1 MCKVLSPIR
10 KSEYTIKNTKDFSVQ
25 LKKEKIPKD
34 HQMVSLDVKSLFTNV
49 PLEKTI
55 HIILRRIYHDKE
67 ININITKKD
76 MRDLLL
82 LCTKNVH
89 FTFEGKIYIQIDGVA
104 MGSSLAPVLADIFM
118 VELERIVV
126 PTLATHLRF

>member
-89 FTFEGKIYIQIDGVA
+89 FTFEGKIYIQIDEVA